1 MVCTSSGRPETQA
14 GRASSFFFRVAQLDT
29 KTQAAM
35 ALPARAPTS
44 PDAPS
49 PTWQIGVEVD
59 LATALALSRA
69 ATKALLELSPLAHR
83 EITAALEHEIDVLER
98 QSDPLSLAA
107 ANAVR
112 QYLPEAA

>member
-1 MVCTSSGRPETQA
+1 
-14 GRASSFFFRVAQLDT
+14 
-29 KTQAAM
+29 M

-44 PDAPS
+44 PDTPS

-69 ATKALLELSPLAHR
+69 TTRALLELSPLAHR

-98 QSDPLSLAA
+98 QSDPLSLVA

-112 QYLPEAA
+112 QYLPKTA